1 MTNEYGEEL
10 DSNGYAPSIVEI
22 YGGDCCYWC
31 KRGGQLVR
39 HEIFHGSNRRK
50 SKELGLWVHLCP
62 SCHMRLHGQD
72 AQIDRSLKII
82 GQQRAEAYYGWTAQ
96 QFRKIFGKNYSN

>member
-1 MTNEYGEEL
+1 MTNEYGTEL
-10 DSNGYAPSIVEI
+10 DLNGYAPSIMDS
-22 YGGDCCYWC
+22 GDCCYWC
-31 KRGGQLVR
+31 KRCGQLVR
-39 HEIFHGSNRRK
+39 HEIYHGAYRSK

-96 QFRKIFGKNYSN
+96 KFRQRFGKNYS